1 MTTQQSL
8 QYLINRALEEGYCE
22 NQISPF
28 VLELKERIEQ
38 LEDWD
43 VETLNNLYEELF

>member
-8 QYLINRALEEGYCE
+8 QYLINRALELGYCE
-22 NQISPF
+22 SQISPF
-28 VLELKERIEQ
+28 VFEIKERIEQ

-43 VETLNNLYEELF
+43 MESLNELFNQIF

>member
-22 NQISPF
+22 SQISPF

-43 VETLNNLYEELF
+43 VETLDELYWEIF

>member
-8 QYLINRALEEGYCE
+8 TYLINRALESGYCE
-22 NQISPF
+22 HQLYPF
-28 VLELKERIEQ
+28 TSEIKERIEQ

-43 VETLNNLYEELF
+43 IESLNELFNQIF

>member
-8 QYLINRALEEGYCE
+8 QYLINRALESGYCE
-22 NQISPF
+22 HQLSPF
-28 VLELKERIEQ
+28 TSEIKERIEQ

-43 VETLNNLYEELF
+43 IASLDELFNEIF

>member
-1 MTTQQSL
+1 MKTNDAL

-22 NQISPF
+22 SQISPF
-28 VLELKERIEQ
+28 IFEIKERIEQ

-43 VETLNNLYEELF
+43 TESLDNLYWEIF